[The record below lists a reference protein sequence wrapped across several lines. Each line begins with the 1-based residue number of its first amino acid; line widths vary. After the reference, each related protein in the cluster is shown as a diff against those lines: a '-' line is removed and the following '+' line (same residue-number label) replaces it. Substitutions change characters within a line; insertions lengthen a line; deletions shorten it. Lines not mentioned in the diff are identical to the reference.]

1 MPLHR
6 ALPFYA
12 LLLAACSAP
21 PEGSA
26 SAVAL
31 NPGPDCQEECAA
43 GFRWAVTEG
52 IDNDVKCRGDN
63 EFARGCR
70 HAVALANPVRS

>member
-6 ALPFYA
+6 ALPLYA

-21 PEGSA
+21 PEGG
-26 SAVAL
+26 SAVVV
-31 NPGPDCQEECAA
+31 NPGPECQDECAA
-43 GFRWAVTEG
+43 GFRWAVEER
-52 IDNDVKCRGDN
+52 ISSDVKCRGEN

-70 HAVALANPVRS
+70 HAVALARPFQG